1 MITVSNL
8 SLSFSGQALFKNVD
22 LKFTE
27 GNCYGVIGANG
38 AGKSTFLRILS
49 GELEPTGGEVILDA
63 KNRMSVLKQDHFAFD
78 AYTVLDTIIMGNQKL
93 YDIMKQKDALYAKED
108 FSEED
113 GILAS
118 ELEYE
123 FSEMNGWE
131 VCRKIRETSD
141 VPVIFLTARGEEFDE
156 LECFECGADD
166 FITKPFSPTVL
177 VKRIEA
183 RLKRTADNPTDKIV
197 IDGLVIDVVAHSV
210 VCDGHEI
217 ELTHKEYG
225 ILHKLASNRERVFS
239 REQLLDDIWG
249 FDFLGDSRTVDSHVA
264 RLRTKLGDWGSRHL
278 RTVYG
283 AGYKIEVN

>member
-1 MITVSNL
+1 MM
-8 SLSFSGQALFKNVD
+8 
-22 LKFTE
+22 
-27 GNCYGVIGANG
+27 
-38 AGKSTFLRILS
+38 
-49 GELEPTGGEVILDA
+49 P
-63 KNRMSVLKQDHFAFD
+63 
-78 AYTVLDTIIMGNQKL
+78 
-93 YDIMKQKDALYAKED
+93 
-108 FSEED
+108 
-113 GILAS
+113 
-118 ELEYE
+118 
-123 FSEMNGWE
+123 EMNGWE

-264 RLRTKLGDWGSRHL
+264 RLRTKLGDWGSCHL

-283 AGYKIEVN
+283 AGYKIAVN

>member
-1 MITVSNL
+1 MQKILIADDEAKIRRIIRDFLTAKGFETVEAED
-8 SLSFSGQALFKNVD
+8 GAQALRVFSENSD
-22 LKFTE
+22 IAL
-27 GNCYGVIGANG
+27 A
-38 AGKSTFLRILS
+38 
-49 GELEPTGGEVILDA
+49 
-63 KNRMSVLKQDHFAFD
+63 
-78 AYTVLDTIIMGNQKL
+78 VLDIM
-93 YDIMKQKDALYAKED
+93 MP
-108 FSEED
+108 
-113 GILAS
+113 
-118 ELEYE
+118 
-123 FSEMNGWE
+123 EMNGWE

-183 RLKRTADNPTDKIV
+183 RLKRTADNTTDKIV

-210 VCDGHEI
+210 VCNGHEI

-225 ILHKLASNRERVFS
+225 ILYKLASNRERVFS

>member
-1 MITVSNL
+1 MQKILIADDEAKIRRIIRDFLTAKGFETVEAED
-8 SLSFSGQALFKNVD
+8 GAQALRVFSENSD
-22 LKFTE
+22 IAL
-27 GNCYGVIGANG
+27 A
-38 AGKSTFLRILS
+38 
-49 GELEPTGGEVILDA
+49 
-63 KNRMSVLKQDHFAFD
+63 
-78 AYTVLDTIIMGNQKL
+78 VLDIM
-93 YDIMKQKDALYAKED
+93 MP
-108 FSEED
+108 
-113 GILAS
+113 
-118 ELEYE
+118 
-123 FSEMNGWE
+123 EMNGWE

-141 VPVIFLTARGEEFDE
+141 IPVIFLTARGEEFDE

-239 REQLLDDIWG
+239 REQLLMISGALTFSAIRERSTPMLRAFARSSAIGAAATCARSTARDI
-249 FDFLGDSRTVDSHVA
+249 R
-264 RLRTKLGDWGSRHL
+264 
-278 RTVYG
+278 
-283 AGYKIEVN
+283 

>member
-1 MITVSNL
+1 MKANILVIEDAEHINELVCINLETAGYTAVPFYDGDAVSEHL
-8 SLSFSGQALFKNVD
+8 KGDVHYDLALLDVM
-22 LKFTE
+22 LP
-27 GNCYGVIGANG
+27 
-38 AGKSTFLRILS
+38 GKDGFALLPELR
-49 GELEPTGGEVILDA
+49 A
-63 KNRMSVLKQDHFAFD
+63 K
-78 AYTVLDTIIMGNQKL
+78 
-93 YDIMKQKDALYAKED
+93 
-108 FSEED
+108 
-113 GILAS
+113 
-118 ELEYE
+118 
-123 FSEMNGWE
+123 
-131 VCRKIRETSD
+131 KI
-141 VPVIFLTARGEEFDE
+141 PVIFLTARGEEFDE

-183 RLKRTADNPTDKIV
+183 RLKRTADNPTDKII

-210 VCDGHEI
+210 VCDGQEI

>member
-1 MITVSNL
+1 MRTLVVEDEKHLNRMISE
-8 SLSFSGQALFKNVD
+8 A
-22 LKFTE
+22 
-27 GNCYGVIGANG
+27 
-38 AGKSTFLRILS
+38 
-49 GELEPTGGEVILDA
+49 ILDEGY
-63 KNRMSVLKQDHFAFD
+63 SVDSCFNGLEALELCECAEYDVI
-78 AYTVLDTIIMGNQKL
+78 VLDIM
-93 YDIMKQKDALYAKED
+93 MP
-108 FSEED
+108 
-113 GILAS
+113 
-118 ELEYE
+118 
-123 FSEMNGWE
+123 EMNGWE

-249 FDFLGDSRTVDSHVA
+249 FDFLGDSRTVDVHVK
-264 RLRTKLGDWGSRHL
+264 RLREKLEGVSDKWEL
-278 RTVYG
+278 KTVWSV
-283 AGYKIEVN
+283 GYKFETKD

>member
-1 MITVSNL
+1 MQKILIADDEAKIRRIIRDFLTAKGFETVEAED
-8 SLSFSGQALFKNVD
+8 GEQALRV
-22 LKFTE
+22 
-27 GNCYGVIGANG
+27 
-38 AGKSTFLRILS
+38 
-49 GELEPTGGEVILDA
+49 
-63 KNRMSVLKQDHFAFD
+63 FAENSD
-78 AYTVLDTIIMGNQKL
+78 IALAVLDIM
-93 YDIMKQKDALYAKED
+93 MP
-108 FSEED
+108 
-113 GILAS
+113 
-118 ELEYE
+118 
-123 FSEMNGWE
+123 EMNGWE

-183 RLKRTADNPTDKIV
+183 RLKRTADSPTDKIV

-217 ELTHKEYG
+217 KLTHKEYV

>member
-1 MITVSNL
+1 MQKILIADDEAKIRRIIRDFLTAKGFETVEAED
-8 SLSFSGQALFKNVD
+8 GAQALRVFSENSD
-22 LKFTE
+22 IAL
-27 GNCYGVIGANG
+27 A
-38 AGKSTFLRILS
+38 
-49 GELEPTGGEVILDA
+49 
-63 KNRMSVLKQDHFAFD
+63 
-78 AYTVLDTIIMGNQKL
+78 VLDIM
-93 YDIMKQKDALYAKED
+93 MP
-108 FSEED
+108 
-113 GILAS
+113 
-118 ELEYE
+118 
-123 FSEMNGWE
+123 EMNGWE

-166 FITKPFSPTVL
+166 FITKP
-177 VKRIEA
+177 
-183 RLKRTADNPTDKIV
+183 DNPTDKIV

>member
-1 MITVSNL
+1 MRTLVVEDEKHLNRMISE
-8 SLSFSGQALFKNVD
+8 A
-22 LKFTE
+22 
-27 GNCYGVIGANG
+27 
-38 AGKSTFLRILS
+38 
-49 GELEPTGGEVILDA
+49 ILDEGY
-63 KNRMSVLKQDHFAFD
+63 SVDSCFNGLEALELCECAEYDVI
-78 AYTVLDTIIMGNQKL
+78 VLDIM
-93 YDIMKQKDALYAKED
+93 MP
-108 FSEED
+108 
-113 GILAS
+113 
-118 ELEYE
+118 
-123 FSEMNGWE
+123 EMNGWE

-249 FDFLGDSRTVDSHVA
+249 FDFLGDSRTVDVHVK
-264 RLRTKLGDWGSRHL
+264 RLREKLEGVSDKWELKTVWG
-278 RTVYG
+278 V
-283 AGYKIEVN
+283 GYKFEVRQ

>member
-1 MITVSNL
+1 MIQILIVDDEKPICDL
-8 SLSFSGQALFKNVD
+8 IQMSLTRAGYHCMCVYDGLAAADILERNVFD
-22 LKFTE
+22 L
-27 GNCYGVIGANG
+27 
-38 AGKSTFLRILS
+38 ILLDVMLPNAD
-49 GELEPTGGEVILDA
+49 GFELMEYIRPL
-63 KNRMSVLKQDHFAFD
+63 
-78 AYTVLDTIIMGNQKL
+78 
-93 YDIMKQKDALYAKED
+93 
-108 FSEED
+108 
-113 GILAS
+113 GI
-118 ELEYE
+118 
-123 FSEMNGWE
+123 
-131 VCRKIRETSD
+131 
-141 VPVIFLTARGEEFDE
+141 PVIFLTARGEEFDE

>member
-1 MITVSNL
+1 MQKILIADDEAKIRRIIRDFLTAKGFETVEAED
-8 SLSFSGQALFKNVD
+8 GAQALRVFSENSD
-22 LKFTE
+22 IAL
-27 GNCYGVIGANG
+27 A
-38 AGKSTFLRILS
+38 
-49 GELEPTGGEVILDA
+49 
-63 KNRMSVLKQDHFAFD
+63 
-78 AYTVLDTIIMGNQKL
+78 VLDIMMPEK
-93 YDIMKQKDALYAKED
+93 
-108 FSEED
+108 
-113 GILAS
+113 
-118 ELEYE
+118 
-123 FSEMNGWE
+123 NGWE

-264 RLRTKLGDWGSRHL
+264 RLRTKLGDWGSCHL

>member
-1 MITVSNL
+1 MQKILIADDEAKIRRIIRDFLAAKGFETVEAED
-8 SLSFSGQALFKNVD
+8 GAQALRVFS
-22 LKFTE
+22 E
-27 GNCYGVIGANG
+27 NG
-38 AGKSTFLRILS
+38 DIAL
-49 GELEPTGGEVILDA
+49 A
-63 KNRMSVLKQDHFAFD
+63 
-78 AYTVLDTIIMGNQKL
+78 VLDIM
-93 YDIMKQKDALYAKED
+93 MP
-108 FSEED
+108 
-113 GILAS
+113 
-118 ELEYE
+118 
-123 FSEMNGWE
+123 EMNGWE

-141 VPVIFLTARGEEFDE
+141 VPVIFLTAR
-156 LECFECGADD
+156 GADD

-183 RLKRTADNPTDKIV
+183 RLKRTADNPTDKII

-210 VCDGHEI
+210 VCDGQEI

>member
-1 MITVSNL
+1 MANEKILVVDDDKNICELLRLYLVKEGYNVTMVHD
-8 SLSFSGQALFKNVD
+8 GGAALAEFDKLHPD
-22 LKFTE
+22 L
-27 GNCYGVIGANG
+27 V
-38 AGKSTFLRILS
+38 L
-49 GELEPTGGEVILDA
+49 LDV
-63 KNRMSVLKQDHFAFD
+63 MMPVMD
-78 AYTVLDTIIMGNQKL
+78 
-93 YDIMKQKDALYAKED
+93 
-108 FSEED
+108 
-113 GILAS
+113 
-118 ELEYE
+118 
-123 FSEMNGWE
+123 GWE

-183 RLKRTADNPTDKIV
+183 RLKRTADNPTDKII

-210 VCDGHEI
+210 VCDGQEI

>member
-1 MITVSNL
+1 MQKILIADDEAKIRRIIRDFLTAKGFETVEAED
-8 SLSFSGQALFKNVD
+8 GAQALRGFSEYSVD
-22 LKFTE
+22 SCFNGLE
-27 GNCYGVIGANG
+27 ALELCECAEYDVI
-38 AGKSTFLRILS
+38 
-49 GELEPTGGEVILDA
+49 
-63 KNRMSVLKQDHFAFD
+63 
-78 AYTVLDTIIMGNQKL
+78 VLDIM
-93 YDIMKQKDALYAKED
+93 MP
-108 FSEED
+108 
-113 GILAS
+113 
-118 ELEYE
+118 
-123 FSEMNGWE
+123 EMNGWE

-249 FDFLGDSRTVDSHVA
+249 FDFLGDSRTVDVHVK
-264 RLRTKLGDWGSRHL
+264 RLREKLEGVSDKWELKTVWGVGYRL
-278 RTVYG
+278 RIV
-283 AGYKIEVN
+283 

>member
-1 MITVSNL
+1 MQKILIADDEAKIRRIIRDFLTAKGFETVEAED
-8 SLSFSGQALFKNVD
+8 GAQALRVFSENSD
-22 LKFTE
+22 IAL
-27 GNCYGVIGANG
+27 A
-38 AGKSTFLRILS
+38 
-49 GELEPTGGEVILDA
+49 
-63 KNRMSVLKQDHFAFD
+63 
-78 AYTVLDTIIMGNQKL
+78 VLDIM
-93 YDIMKQKDALYAKED
+93 MP
-108 FSEED
+108 
-113 GILAS
+113 
-118 ELEYE
+118 
-123 FSEMNGWE
+123 EMNGWE
-131 VCRKIRETSD
+131 VCRKIRETSY
-141 VPVIFLTARGEEFDE
+141 VPVIFLTARGE
-156 LECFECGADD
+156 DD